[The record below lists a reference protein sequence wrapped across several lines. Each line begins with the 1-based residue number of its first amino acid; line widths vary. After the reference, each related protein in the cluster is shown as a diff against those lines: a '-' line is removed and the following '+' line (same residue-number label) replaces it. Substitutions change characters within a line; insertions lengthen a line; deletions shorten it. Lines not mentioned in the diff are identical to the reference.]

1 MKKYRVKYD
10 FNEEIEIEADTV
22 KEAEKMAWEMLE
34 DTIHECGFGV
44 DVEEIEDE
52 EEE

>member
-1 MKKYRVKYD
+1 M
-10 FNEEIEIEADTV
+10 ILM
-22 KEAEKMAWEMLE
+22 KMAWEMLRE
-34 DTIHECGFGV
+34 TIHECGFGV

>member
-10 FNEEIEIEADTV
+10 FNEEIEIEADTE

-34 DTIHECGFGV
+34 KQFMNV
-44 DVEEIEDE
+44 DLV
-52 EEE
+52 

>member
-1 MKKYRVKYD
+1 MILMKKLKLRQIQK
-10 FNEEIEIEADTV
+10 
-22 KEAEKMAWEMLE
+22 KKQKKLAWEMLRE
-34 DTIHECGFGV
+34 TIHECGFGV

>member
-10 FNEEIEIEADTV
+10 FNEEIEIEADTE
-22 KEAEKMAWEMLE
+22 KEAEKMAWEMLRA
-34 DTIHECGFGV
+34 TIHECGFGV

>member
-10 FNEEIEIEADTV
+10 FNEEIEIEADTE
-22 KEAEKMAWEMLE
+22 KEVENMAWEMWRE
-34 DTIHECGFGV
+34 TIHECGFGV